1 MVLFLLALRH
11 RRRIQL
17 ALLGSGAICAIAI
30 FATESRGGLV
40 GLAVMLA
47 GAMVFAGRARAYVV
61 VVSLALSG
69 LAALYFALVAA
80 PTALQRITSFS
91 AGGGSGRTDLWSV
104 AIRMAENHPLV
115 GVGVGNF
122 TLVENRY
129 AFGTFD
135 LPRFDLI
142 SNTPTVAHNMYLHVL
157 AELGVIGLGLLV
169 AMIVAAFA
177 AAITGVHEFERADE
191 VEVEMLGRGLV
202 IGVVGLLAADT
213 FLSAQYDKP
222 LPFLL
227 GTIAALPTVAA
238 AHIRR

>member
-1 MVLFLLALRH
+1 
-11 RRRIQL
+11 
-17 ALLGSGAICAIAI
+17 
-30 FATESRGGLV
+30 
-40 GLAVMLA
+40 
-47 GAMVFAGRARAYVV
+47 
-61 VVSLALSG
+61 
-69 LAALYFALVAA
+69 
-80 PTALQRITSFS
+80 
-91 AGGGSGRTDLWSV
+91 
-104 AIRMAENHPLV
+104 
-115 GVGVGNF
+115 
-122 TLVENRY
+122 
-129 AFGTFD
+129 
-135 LPRFDLI
+135 
-142 SNTPTVAHNMYLHVL
+142 MYLHVL

-169 AMIVAAFA
+169 VMIVAAFA